1 MTGSGDESDVSSVS
15 EVSSVHT
22 SDLSDAHVDP
32 DQPAKKKARTAK
44 KRHVDPSRLRPAK
57 ALDGSVAAVK
67 ASQAHMYVAKEP
79 IRDDDGCLVFEDAS
93 AFRPNLT
100 PAEVIKRGS
109 FGGGYFRSIRSSV
122 TGLTYKEAWKEFP
135 AEWFDGIS
143 ISQLVSNPVYKKGT
157 NKYNVKCGQN
167 LDQWEEQGWMQ
178 EVDPY
183 GWFQWYCR
191 FYLGRRSHDDERQ
204 IGRGLR
210 CMGPT
215 GRWRTRLANL
225 VNSKKAKY
233 SAASVSPVI
242 RQTLQ
247 HWGYRLTRADYEDH
261 CDNKGLSY

>member
-1 MTGSGDESDVSSVS
+1 MASASHSSCPTQSVS
-15 EVSSVHT
+15 PLYTEPTVPLSHVHPP
-22 SDLSDAHVDP
+22 V
-32 DQPAKKKARTAK
+32 
-44 KRHVDPSRLRPAK
+44 
-57 ALDGSVAAVK
+57 
-67 ASQAHMYVAKEP
+67 
-79 IRDDDGCLVFEDAS
+79 
-93 AFRPNLT
+93 PNLT
-100 PAEVIKRGS
+100 ITP
-109 FGGGYFRSIRSSV
+109 RSLS
-122 TGLTYKEAWKEFP
+122 
-135 AEWFDGIS
+135 D
-143 ISQLVSNPVYKKGT
+143 KKGT

-167 LDQWEEQGWMQ
+167 LEQWEEQGWMQ

-247 HWGYRLTRADYEDH
+247 HWGYRLTQADYEDH